1 MIDQGLEQSGKP
13 RILLVDDAGENLHS
27 MISILNDAYAS
38 TVATSGKKALKLAVQ
53 QPQPDLILLDI
64 NMLGMDGYEVL
75 QTLKADP
82 VTAHI
87 PVIIVTDLPDSED
100 EAKGFRMGA
109 SDFITKPV
117 NADRLTLRVLTQL
130 ELRRFHRKPILP
142 SLGEEEVRQKRFG
155 ILVVDDVPDN
165 IHQLISTLSDDY
177 RIMVADNGARA
188 IELVQGPN
196 PPDLIML
203 DILMPNM
210 DGYEVCRRIKATKVG
225 NHIPIIFVSTLDSSL
240 EKVRGFSIGAAD
252 FISRPFDVDEVRARV
267 GNHLELSQ
275 LHRFFEQTVVQ
286 RTLALHKSESRL
298 SEALKIARVGYWE
311 YEFSSDEFFFND
323 QYYALHQITSVEAGG
338 YRMCSADFARRY
350 VHPEDVLGVGGF
362 IRRAFESGDLNY
374 SAMFEARML
383 TGKGE
388 VVWVDMRFKLEKDSD
403 GNVIRLQGISQDISK
418 RMQAQ
423 LLARESDERFKTMFE
438 QAPLGIAL
446 IDSLNGNYCEV
457 NPRFCEIVNQS
468 MEEILQLTWME
479 ITHPDDLKAGLD
491 NMTLLNAG
499 EVNGFQV
506 ERRYLCPDNTS
517 IWVNLTISVLSVE
530 SGLQPRHLSMI
541 EDITARKL
549 VESRVKY
556 LNRVYAVLS
565 EVSSLI
571 VRVNRLDELFREACR
586 IAVTSGEFRMAMLCT
601 FDPNTQKIIP
611 VATEGKDESLLNSI
625 KDLLASGENDSQN
638 IFHMAIREK
647 RAIVSN
653 DSLIDP
659 RVSFGQE
666 YAESDVRSMAV
677 LPLIIANKAV
687 GVMAIYSVEIEFFH
701 EEEMKLLTEL
711 ANDISFAIDH
721 IAKQEKL
728 NYLSYYDELTG
739 LANRSLFSER
749 VAQHIR
755 SSVRS
760 GHKLALCLFDL
771 ERFKSINDSLGRL
784 AGDKLLQLAADWL
797 RNYSQ
802 DVNLLARIDA
812 DHFAMVLPEISQDGP
827 SVYLI
832 EKMGRAFNEHRFRLN
847 NADFRITT
855 KVGIAVFPDDGSD
868 ADTLFKNAEAALKK
882 AKLGGDPY
890 LFYTQKMNAAVAD
903 KLTLENQLRKAI
915 DNEEFVLHYQP
926 KVDIVSGKV
935 NCAEALIRWNDP
947 ITGLVP
953 PGKFIPILE
962 ETGLIYE
969 VGRWALKQAIADNLR
984 WRKAGL
990 AAIRVAV
997 NVSALQLH
1005 RPSFIG
1011 EIEEAISVDAHAAE
1025 GLELEITESMIMNNI
1040 EHNITSLESIRA
1052 MGITVAIDDFGTGFS
1067 SLSYLSKLPVDT
1079 LKIDRSFVIE
1089 MTTGPEGLALVSTI
1103 ITLAHAFKLNVIAEG
1118 VETEEQLNLLK
1129 GLGCDQIQGFLYSKA
1144 IPRGEF
1150 EATFLLP
1157 MNPE

>member
-1 MIDQGLEQSGKP
+1 MNDQLLEQSGKS
-13 RILLVDDAGENLHS
+13 RILIVDDVGESLHY
-27 MISILNDAYAS
+27 MVSILSASYAS
-38 TVATSGKKALKLAVQ
+38 TVANSESKALELAVQ
-53 QPQPDLILLDI
+53 KPQPDLILLDI

-75 QTLKADP
+75 QKLKADP
-82 VTAHI
+82 ITAPI
-87 PVIIVTDLPDSED
+87 PVIVVTEMPES

-117 NADRLTLRVLTQL
+117 NADKLTLRVLTQL

-142 SLGEEEVRQKRFG
+142 SSCEVGSKQKRFG
-155 ILVVDDVPDN
+155 ILVVDDVPEN

-188 IELVQGPN
+188 IELVQGPT

-210 DGYEVCRRIKATKVG
+210 DGYEVCRRIKATEVG
-225 NHIPIIFVSTLDSSL
+225 NQIPIIFVSTLDSSL

-252 FISRPFDVDEVRARV
+252 FISRPFDVDELRARV
-267 GNHLELSQ
+267 RNHLELSQ
-275 LHRFFEQTVVQ
+275 LHQFFEQAVVEH
-286 RTLALHKSESRL
+286 TSALQKSESRL

-323 QYYALHQITSVEAGG
+323 QYYALHQITSDEAGG
-338 YRMCSADFARRY
+338 YRMASVDFAHRY
-350 VHPEDVLGVGGF
+350 VHPEDVIEVGGN
-362 IRRAFESGDLNY
+362 IQRAFASVDPHY
-374 SAMFEARML
+374 SAMFEARVL

-388 VVWVDMRFKLEKDSD
+388 VVWVEMRFKLERD
-403 GNVIRLQGISQDISK
+403 GEGQVIRLQGISQDISQ
-418 RMQAQ
+418 RMHAQ
-423 LLARESDERFKTMFE
+423 LLARESDKRFKTMFV

-446 IDSLNGNYCEV
+446 IDAINGNYCEV
-457 NPRFCEIVNQS
+457 NPRFAEIVNRS
-468 MEEILQLTWME
+468 MEDILQLTWME
-479 ITHPDDLKAGLD
+479 ITHPSDLKADLD
-491 NMTLLNAG
+491 IMALLNTG
-499 EVNGFQV
+499 ELNSFQ
-506 ERRYLCPDNTS
+506 EEKRYICPDHTS
-517 IWVNLTISVLSVE
+517 VWVNLTISPLTGE
-530 SGLQPRHLSMI
+530 RRLQPRYLSMI

-549 VESRVKY
+549 AESRVKY

-565 EVSSLI
+565 EVNSLI

-586 IAVTSGEFRMAMLCT
+586 IAVNSGEFRMAMLCT
-601 FDPNTQKIIP
+601 FDSDTQKIIP
-611 VATEGKDESLLNSI
+611 VASEGKDESLLSSI
-625 KDLLASGENDSQN
+625 RELLASGENASQN
-638 IFHMAIREK
+638 IFYTAIREK

-659 RVSFGQE
+659 CVLFGQK

-677 LPLIIANKAV
+677 LPLIIADKAV
-687 GVMAIYSVEIEFFH
+687 GAMAIYSVETDFFH
-701 EEEMKLLTEL
+701 AEEMKLLTEL

-721 IAKQEKL
+721 IAKQDKL
-728 NYLSYYDELTG
+728 NYLAYYDELTG

-760 GHKLALCLFDL
+760 GHKLLLCLFDL
-771 ERFKSINDSLGRL
+771 ERFNSINDSLGRL
-784 AGDKLLQLAADWL
+784 AGDELLRLAADWL
-797 RNYSQ
+797 GNYSQ

-812 DHFAMVLPEISQDGP
+812 DHFAMVLPEISQEGP
-827 SVYLI
+827 SANLI
-832 EKMGRAFNEHRFRLN
+832 EKMGSAFNEHRFRLN
-847 NADFRITT
+847 DTDFRITT
-855 KVGIAVFPDDGSD
+855 KVGIAVFPDDGSN

-882 AKLGGDPY
+882 AKVGGDPY
-890 LFYTQKMNAAVAD
+890 LFYTQKMNAAVAG

-915 DNEEFVLHYQP
+915 DNEEFVLYYQP
-926 KVDIVSGKV
+926 KVDIVSGEV

-953 PGKFIPILE
+953 PGKFIPVLE

-969 VGRWALKQAIADNLR
+969 VGRWALNQAIADNLR

-990 AAIRVAV
+990 PAIRIAV

-1011 EIEEAISVDAHAAE
+1011 EIEEAIAIDVHAAE
-1025 GLELEITESMIMNNI
+1025 GLELEITESTIMNNI
-1040 EHNITSLESIRA
+1040 EHYITSLDSIRA

-1067 SLSYLSKLPVDT
+1067 SLNYLSKLPVDT

-1089 MTTGPEGLALVSTI
+1089 MTTGPKGLALVSTI
-1103 ITLAHAFKLNVIAEG
+1103 ISLAHAFKLNVIAEG
-1118 VETEEQLNLLK
+1118 VETEEQSNLLK
-1129 GLGCDQIQGFLYSKA
+1129 GLGCDQVQGFLYSKA
-1144 IPRGEF
+1144 LPVEEF
-1150 EATFLLP
+1150 ETTFLLP
-1157 MNPE
+1157 RP

>member
-1 MIDQGLEQSGKP
+1 MIDQHRNQSGKP
-13 RILLVDDAGENLHS
+13 RILIVDDAGENLHS
-27 MISILNDAYAS
+27 MVNILSGIYAS
-38 TVATSGKKALKLAVQ
+38 TVATSGPKALELAVKK
-53 QPQPDLILLDI
+53 PLPNLILLDV

-75 QTLKADP
+75 HALKSNP
-82 VTAHI
+82 ITVNI
-87 PVIIVTDLPDSED
+87 PVIIVTDLPESDD
-100 EAKGFRMGA
+100 EAKGFRVGA

-117 NADRLTLRVLTQL
+117 DADKLKLRVLTQL

-142 SLGEEEVRQKRFG
+142 SSGDVSSRQKRFG

-188 IELVQGPN
+188 IELVHGLT

-210 DGYEVCRRIKATKVG
+210 DGYEVCRRIKATEVG

-267 GNHLELSQ
+267 RNHLDLSQ

-286 RTLALHKSESRL
+286 RTLALQQSESRL

-323 QYYALHQITSVEAGG
+323 QYYALHQITSHEAGG
-338 YRMCSADFARRY
+338 YRMASADFARRY
-350 VHPEDVLGVGGF
+350 VHPEDVLGVGDS
-362 IRRAFESGDLNY
+362 IQHAFASIDPNY

-388 VVWVDMRFKLEKDSD
+388 VFWVDMRFKLERNGD
-403 GNVIRLQGISQDISK
+403 GEVIKLQGISQDISK

-423 LLARESDERFKTMFE
+423 LLAHESDERFKTMFV

-446 IDSLNGNYCEV
+446 IDSISGNYCDV
-457 NPRFCEIVNQS
+457 NPRFAEIVNRS
-468 MEEILQLTWME
+468 MEEMLQLTWME
-479 ITHPDDLKAGLD
+479 ITHPNDLKVDLD
-491 NMTLLNAG
+491 KMELLNTG
-499 EVNGFQV
+499 EVNTFQA
-506 ERRYLCPDNTS
+506 EKRYVCPDHTS
-517 IWVNLTISVLSVE
+517 VWVNLTISSLTGD
-530 SGLQPRHLSMI
+530 SGSQPRHLSMI

-565 EVSSLI
+565 EVNSLI
-571 VRVNRLDELFREACR
+571 IRVNRLDELFREACR
-586 IAVTSGEFRMAMLCT
+586 IAVNSGEFRMAMFCT
-601 FDPNTQKIIP
+601 FDSDTQKIIP
-611 VATEGKDESLLNSI
+611 VASEGKDESLLSRI
-625 KDLLASGENDSQN
+625 KHLLASCENTSQN
-638 IFHMAIREK
+638 IFYTAIREK

-659 RVSFGQE
+659 KVLFGQK

-687 GVMAIYSVEIEFFH
+687 GAMAIYSVETEFFH
-701 EEEMKLLTEL
+701 AEEMKLLTEL

-728 NYLSYYDELTG
+728 NYLAYYDELTG

-749 VAQHIR
+749 VAQYIR

-784 AGDKLLQLAADWL
+784 AGDELLRLAADWL
-797 RNYSQ
+797 SDYSQ

-812 DHFAMVLPEISQDGP
+812 DHFAIVLPEISQDGP
-827 SVYLI
+827 SAYLI

-847 NADFRITT
+847 NTDFRITT

-868 ADTLFKNAEAALKK
+868 ADTLFKNAEVALKK
-882 AKLGGDPY
+882 AKVGGDPY
-890 LFYTQKMNAAVAD
+890 LFYTQKMNAAVAE

-915 DNEEFVLHYQP
+915 DNEEFVLYYQP

-953 PGKFIPILE
+953 PGKFIPVLE

-969 VGRWALKQAIADNLR
+969 VGRWALNQAIADNLR

-990 AAIRVAV
+990 PAIRVAV

-1040 EHNITSLESIRA
+1040 EHNITSLEAIRA

-1089 MTTGPEGLALVSTI
+1089 MTAGPEGLALVSTI

-1118 VETEEQLNLLK
+1118 VETEEQSNLLR

-1144 IPRGEF
+1144 VPHKEF
-1150 EATFLLP
+1150 ETTFLLP
-1157 MNPE
+1157 GSE

>member
-1 MIDQGLEQSGKP
+1 MIEQRHKQSGKP
-13 RILLVDDAGENLHS
+13 RILIVDDAGESLHY
-27 MISILNDAYAS
+27 MVKILGDAYVS
-38 TVATSGKKALKLAVQ
+38 TVATSEPKTLALAVQ
-53 QPQPDLILLDI
+53 KPQPDLILLDI
-64 NMLGMDGYEVL
+64 NMKGIDGYEVL

-82 VTAHI
+82 ITAHI
-87 PVIIVTDLPDSED
+87 PVIIVTELPESED

-117 NADRLTLRVLTQL
+117 NADRLMLRVLTQL
-130 ELRRFHRKPILP
+130 ELRRFRRKPILT
-142 SLGEEEVRQKRFG
+142 SSGEVGSRQKSFSV
-155 ILVVDDVPDN
+155 LVVDDVPEN

-188 IELVQGPN
+188 IELVQGPT

-210 DGYEVCRRIKATKVG
+210 DGYEVCRRIKATEVG
-225 NHIPIIFVSTLDSSL
+225 NHIPIIFISTLVSSL
-240 EKVRGFSIGAAD
+240 EKVRGFAIGAAD

-267 GNHLELSQ
+267 RNHLELSQ
-275 LHRFFEQTVVQ
+275 LYQFFEQTVVQ
-286 RTLALHKSESRL
+286 RTSALQKSESRL
-298 SEALKIARVGYWE
+298 SEALKIARVGYWK
-311 YEFSSDEFFFND
+311 YEFASDEFFFND
-323 QYYALHQITSVEAGG
+323 QYYALHQITSEEAGG
-338 YRMCSADFARRY
+338 YRMASADFARRY
-350 VHPEDVLGVGGF
+350 VHPEDVFGVAD
-362 IRRAFESGDLNY
+362 IIQRAFKSVEPNY

-388 VVWVDMRFKLEKDSD
+388 VVWVAMRFKLERDSH
-403 GNVIRLQGISQDISK
+403 GQVIRLQGISQDISQ

-423 LLARESDERFKTMFE
+423 LLARESDERFKTMFV
-438 QAPLGIAL
+438 QAPLGISL
-446 IDSLNGNYCEV
+446 IDAINGNYCEV
-457 NPRFCEIVNQS
+457 NPRFAEIVNRS
-468 MEEILQLTWME
+468 MAEILQLTWMD
-479 ITHPDDLKAGLD
+479 ITHPSDLKADLD
-491 NMTLLNAG
+491 KMALLNAG
-499 EVNGFQV
+499 ELNGFQT
-506 ERRYLCPDNTS
+506 EKRYLCPDHTS
-517 IWVNLTISVLSVE
+517 IWVNLTISRLTE
-530 SGLQPRHLSMI
+530 DSGLQPRHLSMI

-549 VESRVKY
+549 AESRVKY

-571 VRVNRLDELFREACR
+571 VRVSHLDELFSEACR
-586 IAVTSGEFRMAMLCT
+586 IAVNSGEFRMAMMCT
-601 FDPNTQKIIP
+601 LDTDTQKIIP
-611 VATEGKDESLLNSI
+611 VASEGKNESLLNSI
-625 KDLLASGENDSQN
+625 KDLLASGENASQN
-638 IFHMAIREK
+638 IFYTAIREK

-659 RVSFGQE
+659 RVLFGQK
-666 YAESDVRSMAV
+666 YAESDVRSMVV
-677 LPLIIANKAV
+677 LPLIIADKAV
-687 GVMAIYSVEIEFFH
+687 GAMAIYSVETEFFH
-701 EEEMKLLTEL
+701 AEEMKLLTEL

-728 NYLSYYDELTG
+728 NYLAYYDELTG

-760 GHKLALCLFDL
+760 GHKLLLCLFDL
-771 ERFKSINDSLGRL
+771 ERFNSINQSLGRL
-784 AGDKLLQLAADWL
+784 AGDEVLRLAADWL

-827 SVYLI
+827 SAYLI
-832 EKMGRAFNEHRFRLN
+832 EKMGGAFNEHRFRLN
-847 NADFRITT
+847 DTDFRITT

-868 ADTLFKNAEAALKK
+868 VDTLFKNAEAALKK
-882 AKLGGDPY
+882 AKLSGDPY
-890 LFYTQKMNAAVAD
+890 LFYTQKMNAAVAG

-915 DNEEFVLHYQP
+915 DNEEFVLYYQP
-926 KVDIVSGKV
+926 KVDIVSGEV

-947 ITGLVP
+947 LTGLVA
-953 PGKFIPILE
+953 PGEFIPILE

-969 VGRWALKQAIADNLR
+969 VGRWALNQAIADNLR

-990 AAIRVAV
+990 PAIRIAV

-1005 RPSFIG
+1005 RASFIG
-1011 EIEEAISVDAHAAE
+1011 EIEEAIAIDAYGAE
-1025 GLELEITESMIMNNI
+1025 GLELEITESIIMNNI
-1040 EHNITSLESIRA
+1040 EHNITSLDSIRA

-1067 SLSYLSKLPVDT
+1067 SLNYLSKLPVDT
-1079 LKIDRSFVIE
+1079 LKIDRSFVIG

-1118 VETEEQLNLLK
+1118 VETEEQSNLLK

-1144 IPRGEF
+1144 VPAEEF
-1150 EATFLLP
+1150 EARFLLP
-1157 MNPE
+1157 RS

>member
-1 MIDQGLEQSGKP
+1 MIDQRHEQSGKP
-13 RILLVDDAGENLHS
+13 RILIVDDASESLHY
-27 MISILNDAYAS
+27 MVRILSDGYTS
-38 TVATSGKKALKLAVQ
+38 TVVTSEPKALELALQ
-53 QPQPDLILLDI
+53 KPQPDLILLDI

-75 QTLKADP
+75 QILKADP
-82 VTAHI
+82 ITGHI
-87 PVIIVTDLPDSED
+87 PVIIVTERPESED

-117 NADRLTLRVLTQL
+117 DADRLKLRVLTQL

-142 SLGEEEVRQKRFG
+142 SSAEVGLIQKRFSV
-155 ILVVDDVPDN
+155 LVVDDVPEN

-177 RIMVADNGARA
+177 RIMVADNGVRA
-188 IELVQGPN
+188 IELVQGPT

-210 DGYEVCRRIKATKVG
+210 DGYEVCRRIKATEVG

-252 FISRPFDVDEVRARV
+252 FISRPFDVDEVLARV
-267 GNHLELSQ
+267 RSQLELSQ

-286 RTLALHKSESRL
+286 RTSALQKSESRL
-298 SEALKIARVGYWE
+298 SQALKIARVGNWE

-323 QYYALHQITSVEAGG
+323 QYYALHQITSDEAGG
-338 YRMCSADFARRY
+338 YRMASADFAHRY
-350 VHPEDVLGVGGF
+350 VHPDDVHGVGE
-362 IRRAFESGDLNY
+362 IIQRAFESVEPHY

-388 VVWVDMRFKLEKDSD
+388 TVWVDMRFKLERD
-403 GNVIRLQGISQDISK
+403 GHGQVIRLQGISQDISQ
-418 RMQAQ
+418 RMHAQ
-423 LLARESDERFKTMFE
+423 LLARESDERFKTMFV

-446 IDSLNGNYCEV
+446 IDANNGNYCEV
-457 NPRFCEIVNQS
+457 NPRFAEIVNRS

-479 ITHPDDLKAGLD
+479 ITHPNDLQADLD
-491 NMTLLNAG
+491 NMALLNAG
-499 EVNGFQV
+499 ELKGFQA
-506 ERRYLCPDNTS
+506 EKRYLCPDNTS
-517 IWVNLTISVLSVE
+517 IWVNLTIRPLTE
-530 SGLQPRHLSMI
+530 DSGLQPRYLTMI
-541 EDITARKL
+541 ENITARKL
-549 VESRVKY
+549 AESRIKY

-571 VRVNRLDELFREACR
+571 VRASCLDELFNEACR
-586 IAVTSGEFRMAMLCT
+586 IAVNSGEFRMAMMCT
-601 FDPNTQKIIP
+601 FDADTQKITP
-611 VATEGKDESLLNSI
+611 VASEGKDESLLNSI
-625 KDLLASGENDSQN
+625 KELLASDESASQN
-638 IFHMAIREK
+638 IFYTAITEK
-647 RAIVSN
+647 QAIVSN
-653 DSLIDP
+653 DYLIDP
-659 RVSFGQE
+659 RVLFGQQ
-666 YAESDVRSMAV
+666 YAESNVRSMAV
-677 LPLIIANKAV
+677 LPLIIADKAV
-687 GVMAIYSVEIEFFH
+687 GAMAIYSVEVEFFH
-701 EEEMKLLTEL
+701 AEEMKLLTEL

-728 NYLSYYDELTG
+728 NYLAYYDELTG

-760 GHKLALCLFDL
+760 GHKLLLCLFDL
-771 ERFKSINDSLGRL
+771 ERFNSINDSLGRL
-784 AGDKLLQLAADWL
+784 AGDEVLRLAADWL
-797 RNYSQ
+797 RDYSQ

-812 DHFAMVLPEISQDGP
+812 DHFAMVLPEIGQDGP
-827 SVYLI
+827 SAYLI
-832 EKMGRAFNEHRFRLN
+832 EKMGSAFNEHRFRLN
-847 NADFRITT
+847 DTDFRITT

-882 AKLGGDPY
+882 SKIGGEPY
-890 LFYTQKMNAAVAD
+890 LFYTQKMNAAVAG

-915 DNEEFVLHYQP
+915 DNEEFVLYYQP
-926 KVDIVSGKV
+926 KIDIVSGEV
-935 NCAEALIRWNDP
+935 NSAEALIRWNDP

-962 ETGLIYE
+962 ETGLIHE

-990 AAIRVAV
+990 PAIRIAV

-1011 EIEEAISVDAHAAE
+1011 EIEDAVAIDAHAAE
-1025 GLELEITESMIMNNI
+1025 GLELEITESIIMNNI
-1040 EHNITSLESIRA
+1040 EHNITSLKSIQA

-1067 SLSYLSKLPVDT
+1067 SLSYLSKFPVDT

-1089 MTTGPEGLALVSTI
+1089 MTTGPEGLVLVATI

-1118 VETEEQLNLLK
+1118 VETEEQSNLLK

-1144 IPRGEF
+1144 VPVEEF
-1150 EATFLLP
+1150 EATFLCGKY
-1157 MNPE
+1157 